1 MSQTELRGVL
11 PILATPFDDD
21 EQIDAAS
28 LRTLVRFELEAGVHG
43 LTILGIAGE
52 VYKLLDDERARI
64 IDIVMAEVAGRVPVV
79 VGAGHPGGTRAT
91 VELCR
96 RAERAGAA
104 AVMVAP
110 PFISKPIGE
119 QIRACYEAVAAAVS
133 IPIVVQDEPVATGL
147 VMPARFLADLA
158 REVPACRYAKVE
170 HVPTAVKMAQIAALV
185 GDERLGLFGGTF
197 GAYFYEELE
206 RGARGIM
213 TGFAYPEGLV
223 EIYSRF
229 QAGDRAG
236 AADAF
241 YRWLPLIQLEA
252 QPGVGLAIRKYLLAQ
267 RGAIRSEAVRQ
278 PGWRLDAATRQH
290 IQAVVQRVLGGQ
302 PAGLSAAGGRGAER

>member
-11 PILATPFDDD
+11 PILATPFTGD
-21 EQIDAAS
+21 ERIDETS
-28 LRTLVRFELEAGVHG
+28 LRRLVRFELEAGVHG

-52 VYKLLDDERARI
+52 VYKLLDDERDRV

-110 PFISKPIGE
+110 PFISKPSAE
-119 QIRACYEAVAAAVS
+119 QVRACYEAVATAIS
-133 IPIVVQDEPVATGL
+133 IPIVVQDEPIATGV
-147 VMPARFLADLA
+147 VMPARFLAELA
-158 REVPACRYAKVE
+158 RDIPACRYGKIE
-170 HVPTAVKMAQIAALV
+170 HVPTAIKMAQIGALT
-185 GDERLGLFGGTF
+185 GDERFGLFGGTF
-197 GAYFYEELE
+197 GLYFYEELE

-223 EIYSRF
+223 EIYTKF
-229 QAGDRAG
+229 QSGDRAG

-252 QPGVGLAIRKYLLAQ
+252 QPGVGLAVRKYLLAQ
-267 RGAIRSEAVRQ
+267 RGWMHSEAVRQ
-278 PGWRLDAATRQH
+278 PGWRLDAATKQH
-290 IQAVVQRVLGGQ
+290 VQAVVQRVLGASGAL
-302 PAGLSAAGGRGAER
+302 AGPQARAPM